1 VSKILVVD
9 DSNLARRATRA
20 ILEGAGH
27 EVSDAQDGL
36 AAIERYF
43 LDKPELV
50 LLDVTMRDM
59 DGLEVLQRI
68 RAVDPDARIVFVTA
82 DVQSSTR
89 EMAVAGGA
97 SGFVIKPVSSGP
109 LLSAVAEALPARPR

>member
-1 VSKILVVD
+1 MSKILVVD

-20 ILEGAGH
+20 ILEAAGH

-68 RAVDPDARIVFVTA
+68 RSVDPEARIVFVTA

-97 SGFVIKPVSSGP
+97 SGFVVKPVSSGP
-109 LLSAVAEALPARPR
+109 LLDAIAEALSGRPA

>member
-9 DSNLARRATRA
+9 DSNLARRAARA
-20 ILEGAGH
+20 ILEEAGH
-27 EVSDAQDGL
+27 EVSDAHDGL
-36 AAIERYF
+36 SAIERYF

-59 DGLEVLQRI
+59 DGLEVLKRI
-68 RAVDPDARIVFVTA
+68 RAVDPEARIVFVTA

-89 EMAVAGGA
+89 EMALAGGA
-97 SGFVIKPVSSGP
+97 SGFVHKPVSSGP
-109 LLSAVAEALPARPR
+109 LLSAVGEALSGRPA

>member
-1 VSKILVVD
+1 MSKILVVD
-9 DSNLARRATRA
+9 DSGLARRATRM
-20 ILEGAGH
+20 ILENAGH
-27 EVSDAQDGL
+27 EVTDAQDGL

-59 DGLEVLQRI
+59 DGLEVLKRL
-68 RAVDPDARIVFVTA
+68 RDLDPAVRVVFVTA

-89 EMAVAGGA
+89 EMADAGGA
-97 SGFVIKPVSSGP
+97 CGFIVKPVSAQP
-109 LLSAVAEALPARPR
+109 LLSAIAAILPEVGP

>member
-9 DSNLARRATRA
+9 DSNLARRAARA
-20 ILEGAGH
+20 ILEEAGH
-27 EVSDAQDGL
+27 VVIEAQDGL

-59 DGLEVLQRI
+59 DGLEVLKRI
-68 RAVDPDARIVFVTA
+68 RAIDPEARIVFVTA

-89 EMAVAGGA
+89 EMAAAGGA
-97 SGFVIKPVSSGP
+97 GGFVVKPVSSGT
-109 LLSAVAEALPARPR
+109 LLDAIAVALPE

>member
-1 VSKILVVD
+1 MSKILVVD

-20 ILEGAGH
+20 ILEEAGH

-36 AAIERYF
+36 SAIERYF

-59 DGLEVLQRI
+59 DGLEVLKRI
-68 RAVDPDARIVFVTA
+68 RAVDPDARIIFVTA

-97 SGFVIKPVSSGP
+97 GGFVVKPVSSAS
-109 LLSAVAEALPARPR
+109 LLGAISDVLPARPA